1 MTKWYMLTLVGK
13 DQSGIVAKVTSA
25 LYEGGC
31 NLGEAS
37 MARLGGNFTIMMMV
51 STDKAIKQLSDL
63 LAPVVESL
71 GLHLHL
77 DHIEGKLH
85 QHMSADVVITVS
97 GADRSGIVAHVTG
110 ALAEAG
116 LSILDLSSDVAG
128 SEDKPIYIMQI
139 EGHAAEGVEA
149 LTSALEII
157 KAEGVDVNLQEIDTL
172 IG

>member
-1 MTKWYMLTLVGK
+1 MRAWYMLTLVGQ

-25 LYEGGC
+25 LFEQGC

-51 STDKAIKQLSDL
+51 SSELSDHEL
-63 LAPVVESL
+63 RNALQPTVTSL

-77 DHIEGKLH
+77 DAIKGQLH
-85 QHMSADVVITVS
+85 QHVTPNVIITVS
-97 GADRSGIVAHVTG
+97 GADRSGIVAEVTG
-110 ALAEAG
+110 ALAETG

-128 SEDKPIYIMQI
+128 SADKPIYIMQI
-139 EGHAAEGVEA
+139 EGYTEEGIEA
-149 LTSALEII
+149 LEAVLQSI
-157 KAEGVDVNLQEIDTL
+157 KAQGVDLHLQEIETL